1 MNLRCNT
8 NISKPL
14 LSFLKIIL
22 DSTCHHSDETNN
34 KRYIKYNNVW
44 PSNAI
49 FSKILVKITNSD
61 SWLISTSKK
70 KYKAVFL
77 IWITYPGVRYPKENH
92 YLLVVPICRMRS
104 CFLTRSR
111 CSRMNSHSLKQIF
124 SVDQM
129 IRAWHCLHHLMLI

>member
-1 MNLRCNT
+1 MKLTGEKKKNFFFGIMEHDGVRTHDLHVTGSYTNQYTMMNMQFGQLFFCR
-8 NISKPL
+8 
-14 LSFLKIIL
+14 
-22 DSTCHHSDETNN
+22 
-34 KRYIKYNNVW
+34 
-44 PSNAI
+44 
-49 FSKILVKITNSD
+49 VKIFYYMTFY
-61 SWLISTSKK
+61 WQIATIS
-70 KYKAVFL
+70 AHCV
-77 IWITYPGVRYPKENH
+77 TYPGVRYPKENH